1 MVVCFGQVSKIVE
14 SCFRRQNVNPMHL
27 TEHDIDISILIH
39 KLHKTYGISLEAWQL
54 LNKGISTTF
63 PMKKIVD
70 SIIPKIIFTGDR
82 MILNQNKLRSIISE

>member
-1 MVVCFGQVSKIVE
+1 
-14 SCFRRQNVNPMHL
+14 MHL

-82 MILNQNKLRSIISE
+82 MILSQNKLRSIISE